1 MQAEKW
7 VVYVLLVVKAFIY
20 GLSVL
25 WLGKLLQNIGVLDVL
40 ALRFLL
46 SALGILVLVR
56 LGVIKLRFQRK
67 SLKILLLVSI
77 FEPIGYFLFE
87 TMGIQRTSTV
97 MAGIILALMPLAAL
111 ITESLILRERTTSL
125 QKLFVC
131 LGILGA
137 VIIVLRT
144 STQGGSNEWMGILF
158 LLLAVVSGSLFLAF
172 SRKASASFSSMEI
185 TAFMSVASAIVF
197 NLINLFKHAL
207 EGDLSRYFVP
217 LGDFGILSG
226 LLFLAWFCSL
236 AATAINNYACSKIQ
250 ISSVSALGGLTM
262 VVTVLAGVIVNQ
274 DSITVTHLIGT
285 ILILAGSVGV
295 NYFGGKAS
303 RQKGNEMQMGRGQKG
318 ETYP

>member
-7 VVYVLLVVKAFIY
+7 VVYALLVLKAFIY

-25 WLGKLLQNIGVLDVL
+25 WIGKLLQSIGVMDVL

-67 SLKILLLVSI
+67 SMKLLLLVSI

-87 TMGIQRTSTV
+87 TLGIQRTSTV
-97 MAGIILALMPLAAL
+97 TAGIILALMPLSAL
-111 ITESLILRERTTSL
+111 VTESLILRERTTLL
-125 QKLFVC
+125 QKLFLC
-131 LGILGA
+131 LGIVGA
-137 VIIVLRT
+137 VVIVLLN
-144 STQGGSNEWMGILF
+144 STQGGSSEWMGILF
-158 LLLAVVSGSLFLAF
+158 LLLAVISGSLFLAF

-185 TAFMSVASAIVF
+185 TAFMSFASAIVF
-197 NLINLFKHAL
+197 NAINLFKHAIQ
-207 EGDLSRYFVP
+207 GDLHRYFVP

-226 LLFLAWFCSL
+226 LLFLAWICSL

-262 VVTVLAGVIVNQ
+262 VVTVLAGVMVNQ
-274 DSITVTHLIGT
+274 DRFTLAHLIGT
-285 ILILAGSVGV
+285 VLILAGSVGV
-295 NYFGGKAS
+295 NVFGGNFS
-303 RQKGNEMQMGRGQKG
+303 RKQGSGMQTGMEHHGN
-318 ETYP
+318 